1 MKLQYRVLQARWPE
15 KATCFQATETAST
28 QSPWQNW
35 GFFYQIIEGEETRGV
50 YLHHNMDELHWIVHH
65 ITHRL
70 CSRNLPLHC
79 VEESLAKYSPGFR
92 ALPEIR
98 RYDAGDEPLS
108 AAINAVEAH
117 VLGLDRI
124 EPHDPSEE
132 QMRIFAG
139 SANRPLAQAVA
150 HLLGFPLSALS
161 VTPLPDSEVHVQ
173 IDETVRKQV
182 CFVIQPC
189 TAPVNDHLVELML
202 LIDALRR
209 ASARQVTAVIPYFP
223 YSRQERMARGREA
236 ISARVVASMLEMLGA
251 DRVIYVDIHS
261 EAIQG
266 FFTMPVDQLPA
277 YPTLADYF
285 KDKPF
290 LQDAVVVS
298 PDVGRARLAG
308 KYAEALDVP
317 LVIMQKRRSGTGFTQ
332 AQTMHVVGEVKD
344 KIPVLIDDMVAS
356 GSVLRQLPVLLE
368 HGARPEMHLA
378 ITHPVLLPSALEEL
392 DRDYIAEL
400 VVTDSVLVPPAKR
413 HPKLR
418 MVSIAPMLAY
428 AIRGIYH
435 GESISPLWDLD
446 APQALGLG

>member
-1 MKLQYRVLQARWPE
+1 MRLHYRVLQARWPE
-15 KATCFQATETAST
+15 KVTRSSSMETD
-28 QSPWQNW
+28 WQNW
-35 GFFYQIIEGEETRGV
+35 GFFYQIIQGRKTQGV
-50 YLHHNMDELHWIVHH
+50 FLHHNMDELHWIVHH

-70 CSRNLPLHC
+70 DSRNLSLQR
-79 VEESLAKYSPGFR
+79 VEESLAKYSEGFR
-92 ALPEIR
+92 ALPEIHT
-98 RYDAGDEPLS
+98 YDAGLEPLS
-108 AAINAVEAH
+108 AAINAVEAR
-117 VLGLDRI
+117 VLGLEHI
-124 EPHDPSEE
+124 EPHAASEE
-132 QMRIFAG
+132 RMRIFTG

-173 IDETVRKQV
+173 IDETVRKKD

-202 LIDALRR
+202 LVDALRR
-209 ASARQVTAVIPYFP
+209 ASARRITAVVPYFP

-236 ISARVVASMLEMLGA
+236 ISARVVASTLEMLGA
-251 DRVIYVDIHS
+251 DRIIYVDIHS

-266 FFTMPVDQLPA
+266 FFTVPVDQLPA

-285 KDKPF
+285 RWKPF
-290 LQDAVVVS
+290 LPDAVVIS

-317 LVIMQKRRSGTGFTQ
+317 LVIMQKRRSSFTQ
-332 AQTMHVVGEVKD
+332 AETTHVVGDVED
-344 KIPVLIDDMVAS
+344 KVPILIDDMVAS

-392 DRDYIAEL
+392 DQDYIREL
-400 VVTDSVLVPPAKR
+400 VVTNSVLVPPAKR
-413 HPKLR
+413 HPKLE
-418 MVSIAPMLAY
+418 MVSIAPMLAF

-435 GESISPLWDLD
+435 GESISPLWNLD
-446 APQALGLG
+446 APRALGFGRQS